1 MTLTRGSAKRGS
13 KDDGPTVADSFEAR
27 GACHR
32 AALGADPVTEELP
45 ALRACRA
52 N

>member
-1 MTLTRGSAKRGS
+1 MTLTRGSAKGGS
-13 KDDGPTVADSFEAR
+13 KDDGPTVAYSFEAR

-32 AALGADPVTEELP
+32 AALDPVTEELP